1 MMTPPTQPGPN
12 EGRIVLIT
20 GAASGIGAATAE
32 LFARE
37 GATVIALDVAN
48 SLGRPLENL
57 TANVHRLHLDVT
69 SEAGWSDA
77 MSFVRERFARVDVL
91 INNAGV
97 HRTAEIEQTSVAMFD
112 EVYRINQLGPFL
124 GMRAVIPL
132 MKGQGGAIVNVSST
146 AGLKGYPG
154 MIAYSG
160 SKFAVRGMTKSAAL
174 ELARYNIRVNS
185 VHPGLVYTPMTGKLG
200 PEWQQASA
208 SRVPLGRGA
217 QPEEIAKLIA
227 LVTSDSASFSTGA
240 EFVCDGG
247 LTA

>member
-1 MMTPPTQPGPN
+1 MTSPV
-12 EGRIVLIT
+12 VLVT

-32 LFARE
+32 LFARD
-37 GATVIALDVAN
+37 GATVIALDVADT
-48 SLGRPLENL
+48 LGCTLENL
-57 TANVHRLHLDVT
+57 TANIHYLHLDVT
-69 SEAGWSDA
+69 SEIGWSDA
-77 MSFVRERFARVDVL
+77 VNVVRERFARVDVL

-132 MKGQGGAIVNVSST
+132 MKAQGGGSIVNVSST

-154 MIAYSG
+154 MVAYSA
-160 SKFAVRGMTKSAAL
+160 SKFAVRGMTKSAAQ

-185 VHPGLVYTPMTGKLG
+185 VHPGLVYTPMTGQLG
-200 PEWQQASA
+200 SQWQQASA

-217 QPEEIAKLIA
+217 QPEEIAKLIVFA
-227 LVTSDSASFSTGA
+227 ASDGASFSTGA